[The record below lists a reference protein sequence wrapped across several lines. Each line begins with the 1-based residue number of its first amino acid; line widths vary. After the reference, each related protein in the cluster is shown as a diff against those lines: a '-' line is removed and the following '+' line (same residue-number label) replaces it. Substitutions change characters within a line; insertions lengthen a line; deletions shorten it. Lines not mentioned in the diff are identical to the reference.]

1 MTSAAVVILISYIGV
16 ALAGYWL
23 EYLQLSH
30 LKHYGN
36 VIPPEF
42 TGSMDH
48 TLLERSN
55 NYTIE
60 SAHFGIISSV
70 FNHVVVIVFLFTGIF
85 NWYTGWTASLHL
97 PFIVAGIVFFMLLVY
112 ADTVLGIP
120 LGLYKTFRI
129 EKKYGFNT
137 MTPMLWVTDFIKSL
151 IISTVLLSLIIA
163 AGLWL
168 IESSP
173 SWWWLW
179 VWLLFFLFSIFMMY
193 ISPYVIE
200 PLFNKFQPVEDEALK
215 QGIEELTGK
224 VGVKISKILKMDAS
238 KRTRHTNA
246 YFTGIGH
253 VKRVVLFDTLLGS
266 MTTGEILVVLGHEL
280 GHWKKKHVFKQL
292 ALMETVSFVVLLVS
306 FWLMEGRLLLDMFG
320 ITTDTLFAKVVILG
334 FLGTIVMFPLTPA
347 FSLFSRKHEQE
358 ADRFAC
364 DLTGKP
370 EYMISALVKLSKD
383 NLSNLHPHPLY
394 SAFYYSHPPV
404 TERIQR
410 IQKTSAQHGKE

>member
-1 MTSAAVVILISYIGV
+1 MNSAAVVLLIAYICV
-16 ALAGYWL
+16 ALAGYGL
-23 EYLQLSH
+23 EYLQLSR
-30 LKHYGN
+30 LKQTGS
-36 VIPPEF
+36 VVPPEF
-42 TGSMDH
+42 KGSMDE
-48 TLLERSN
+48 TLLQRSN
-55 NYTIE
+55 SYTIE
-60 SAHFGIISSV
+60 STHFGIVSSV
-70 FNHVVVIVFLFTGIF
+70 FNNIVVIAFFFTGIL
-85 NWYTGWTASLHL
+85 NWYTAWTASLHL
-97 PFIVAGIVFFMLLVY
+97 NFIVTGIVFFMLLVY

-137 MTPMLWVTDFIKSL
+137 MTPGIWVTDFIKSL
-151 IISTVLLSLIIA
+151 LISTVLLSLIAA

-168 IESSP
+168 IEASP
-173 SWWWLW
+173 ERWWLW

-215 QGIEELTGK
+215 TGIQELTGK
-224 VGVKISKILKMDAS
+224 VGVKINKILKMDAS
-238 KRTRHTNA
+238 KRTKHTNA

-292 ALMETVSFVVLLVS
+292 GLMEGISFIVLLAS
-306 FWLMEGRLLLDMFG
+306 FWLMKGRLLLNVFG
-320 ITTDTLFAKVVILG
+320 ITTDSLYAKVVILG
-334 FLGTIVMFPLTPA
+334 LLGTIVMFPLTPA
-347 FSLFSRKHEQE
+347 FSLFSRKHEQD
-358 ADRFAC
+358 ADAFAC
-364 DLTGKP
+364 ELTGRP
-370 EYMISALVKLSKD
+370 QDMVSALVKLSKD

-410 IQKTSAQHGKE
+410 IQKTSAQKHE